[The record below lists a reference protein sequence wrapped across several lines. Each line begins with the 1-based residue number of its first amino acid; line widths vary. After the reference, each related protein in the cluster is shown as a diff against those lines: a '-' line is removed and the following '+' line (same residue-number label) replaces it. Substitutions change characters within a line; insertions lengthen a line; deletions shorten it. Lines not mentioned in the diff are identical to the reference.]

1 MISRSCAAFVI
12 AGSVIAAALL
22 LPSAAPPAWAGVS
35 LPPFYEA
42 VAKIIPD
49 GKLGDIV
56 MNERVPTTIAGAQ
69 AWRIAYVS
77 SDIADR
83 KTVVTALL
91 IAPTG
96 EPPPGGRPVVA
107 WAHGTTGTAQNCG
120 PSQVP
125 NPAQPLNEYF
135 LLGGNS
141 WTDYGV
147 PAAEEFIRSGY
158 VLVAT
163 DYQGLGGGGRHQY
176 MVSVTQARDAIDSIR
191 AAGAIKETGAG
202 KEALIYGWSQGGST
216 VINAASMP
224 EYIGRAGT
232 AFDGI
237 HMAGFVALAPADI
250 AVMAPAGNLDEASA
264 NTFIGGLR
272 TTFAENI
279 PQFTHL
285 AMSFWAIPAAF
296 PELELDDVFTEE
308 GAQVVDEV
316 LGNKCVH
323 AAADTFNYL
332 YGKNFGSLLQPE
344 PGNAKGWAQALLK
357 SSVPPVKPVAPVIIY
372 WGNKDVVVPPVTSEL
387 YRAQMCKRGG
397 NVARAELAGEQT
409 HFTTPPTAEPLY
421 VPWIKDRFAGKL
433 APDGCAAP

>member
-1 MISRSCAAFVI
+1 MVSRSCAAFVI
-12 AGSVIAAALL
+12 SCSAILGAML
-22 LPSAAPPAWAGVS
+22 LPFCSAPALAAVS

-42 VAKIIPD
+42 AAKIIPD

-56 MNERVPTTIAGAQ
+56 KQERVPTPIAGAQ
-69 AWRIAYVS
+69 AWRIAYIA

-83 KTVVTALL
+83 KTVVTALV

-96 EPPPGGRPVVA
+96 EAPLEGPPIVA
-107 WAHGTTGTAQNCG
+107 WAHGTTGAAQNCG

-125 NPAQPLNEYF
+125 NPAQPLSEYF

-191 AAGAIKETGAG
+191 AAGALKETGAG
-202 KEALIYGWSQGGST
+202 KQALIYGWSQGGST
-216 VINAASMP
+216 VVAAASMP
-224 EYIGRAGT
+224 DYIRRTGT

-237 HMAGFVALAPADI
+237 QMAGFVALAPADV
-250 AVMAPAGNLDEASA
+250 AVTMPAKKLDEDSA
-264 NTFIGGLR
+264 NELIGGLR
-272 TTFAENI
+272 KTFSANVF
-279 PQFTHL
+279 QFAHM
-285 AMSFWAIPAAF
+285 AMTFWAIPAAF
-296 PELELDDVFTEE
+296 PDLNLEDVFTEE

-316 LGNKCVH
+316 VANKCVH
-323 AAADTFNYL
+323 PAADTFTAL
-332 YGKNFGSLLQPE
+332 YGDNFGSLLQPE
-344 PGNAKGWAQALLK
+344 ASNAVGWAQALLK
-357 SSVPPVKPVAPVIIY
+357 GSVPPLRPVAPVIIY
-372 WGNKDVVVPPVTSEL
+372 WGNKDVTVPPVMGEL
-387 YRAQMCKRGG
+387 YRAQMCKLGG
-397 NVARAELAGEQT
+397 NVARVELAGEQT
-409 HFTTPPTAEPLY
+409 HYTTPPVAEPLY
-421 VPWIKDRFAGKL
+421 VPWVKDRFAGKP

>member
-1 MISRSCAAFVI
+1 MVSRSCAACVFSCSAI
-12 AGSVIAAALL
+12 LGAMLLSFSSAPALAA
-22 LPSAAPPAWAGVS
+22 VS

-42 VAKIIPD
+42 AAKIIPD

-56 MNERVPTTIAGAQ
+56 KQEKVPTPIAGAQ
-69 AWRIAYVS
+69 AWRIAYIA

-83 KTVVTALL
+83 KTVVTALV

-96 EPPPGGRPVVA
+96 EAPPEGRPIVA
-107 WAHGTTGTAQNCG
+107 WEHGTTGAAQNCG

-191 AAGAIKETGAG
+191 AAGALKETGAG
-202 KEALIYGWSQGGST
+202 KQALIYGWSQGGGT
-216 VINAASMP
+216 VVAAASMP
-224 EYIGRAGT
+224 DYIRRTGT

-237 HMAGFVALAPADI
+237 QMAGFVALAPADV
-250 AVMAPAGNLDEASA
+250 AVTMPAKKLDEDSA
-264 NTFIGGLR
+264 NELIGGLR
-272 TTFAENI
+272 KTFSANVF
-279 PQFTHL
+279 QFAHM
-285 AMSFWAIPAAF
+285 AMTFWAIPAAF
-296 PELELDDVFTEE
+296 PHLKLEDVFNEE

-316 LGNKCVH
+316 VANKCVH
-323 AAADTFNYL
+323 PAADTFTAL
-332 YGKNFGSLLQPE
+332 YGNNFGSLLQPE
-344 PGNAKGWAQALLK
+344 PSNAVGWALALLK
-357 SSVPPVKPVAPVIIY
+357 GSVPPVRPVAPVIIY
-372 WGNKDVVVPPVTSEL
+372 WGTKDVTVPPVMGEL
-387 YRAQMCKRGG
+387 YRAQMCKLSG
-397 NVARAELAGEQT
+397 NVARVELAGEQT
-409 HFTTPPTAEPLY
+409 HYTTPPVPEPLY
-421 VPWIKDRFAGKL
+421 VPWVKDRFAGKP